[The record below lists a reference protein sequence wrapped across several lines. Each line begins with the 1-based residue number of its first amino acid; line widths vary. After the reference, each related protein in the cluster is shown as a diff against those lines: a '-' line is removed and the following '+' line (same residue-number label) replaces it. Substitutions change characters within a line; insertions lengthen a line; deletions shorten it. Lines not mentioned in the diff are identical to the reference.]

1 MRTSVSTLA
10 VALMLAAAPAAL
22 AQTGSTRQSM
32 GQSMG
37 QGQSPAAGLDPQVEQ
52 DVRERMGPQQREV
65 ELVQTTVLNRFGG
78 LGFHR
83 IVDIRK
89 RDASY
94 VAMVENVAGETVA
107 VEIDAATGRIV
118 SEGPVS
124 PEDVAGSIGGTGMMG
139 PGSGASGMPVPGAS
153 GTPGASGSGMMTPAM
168 PLGTTGSTGSTIQ
181 GTGQG
186 MGVMQGEPPVGA
198 AGMSPGSSGMTRP
211 PGTTGVMDR
220 ALPSRDPA
228 MQPVQPPA
236 ADVMQ

>member
-22 AQTGSTRQSM
+22 AQTGSANQPTR
-32 GQSMG
+32 
-37 QGQSPAAGLDPQVEQ
+37 QGQSPVAGLDPQVEQ
-52 DVRERMGPQQREV
+52 DVRERMGPQQREI

-89 RDASY
+89 RDANY
-94 VAMVENVAGETVA
+94 VATVENVAGETVA
-107 VEIDAATGRIV
+107 VEIDADTGQIV

-124 PEDVAGSIGGTGMMG
+124 PGDVAGSVGNSVGGAGTMG
-139 PGSGASGMPVPGAS
+139 SGMPL
-153 GTPGASGSGMMTPAM
+153 GM
-168 PLGTTGSTGSTIQ
+168 TGSTGSTIQ

-198 AGMSPGSSGMTRP
+198 AGASPGSSGMTRP
-211 PGTTGVMDR
+211 PGTPGLMSP

-236 ADVMQ
+236 ANVMQ